1 MLILDLESKIKLKK
15 ELSILYNL
23 YKFSMDELLQYKA
36 LNYSEIDLS
45 KEEIHEAITKK
56 IDPIYALAVGDKFD
70 RLYSL
75 SNRYFINL
83 ESKNLGNDFIDKV
96 KRYQIS
102 HLENIHIYID
112 KYFRK
117 VFMDPNIHKFL
128 KNEPIIIKHMYIK
141 KKNNNYILEFESN
154 GLDALSKQ
162 ITGNKGGKNNN
173 VIDSLLFSEI
183 ELQNIVNKN
192 VSKGITINKVI
203 KDLNLSLKNVK
214 VEVPYI
220 YFGQDISQTS
230 LQFKLSQ
237 ISQKKTIY
245 KGKNIE
251 GKYGYKRDEMTQRIL
266 KLKNT
271 YTFDPNMFRNSYG
284 EEKAQFDLTRYE
296 NDILDFLVTSVVDYP
311 FPNTPKKRNDEKS
324 INKVYHDLSNSEFL
338 KYTNNQVK
346 IISSL
351 PNNELKKNLTNDDTY
366 KYIEEFTNRNQSKLQ
381 TQLSKFFNKVD
392 EVNYYEANLLYSR
405 LAQKID
411 EVLVDHDI
419 EKTNYDF
426 EDKAFNEA
434 PHTYSIEYL
443 DFVSDYYKYI
453 QNVFFS
459 SNDESNEEI
468 ANRPYKMSF
477 IEVYERVKFLD
488 NIKKTKISTSNGKQ
502 EYPVYKYHA
511 IDKYAKAEATINNIM
526 VKNILNIPKS
536 IYRKEN
542 DEIAKIIKNKKHSE
556 TEIEEKPVENDK
568 SLKYD
573 EDTKVKGNSN
583 DYNQLNS
590 REYYENL
597 LYSERLKYE
606 LKTADEMKD
615 INEKINLLY
624 RETIKSIED
633 LAFYILSEYL
643 SISEYNDSKFLTN
656 ICLTDNKSISELKEI
671 YFKANPLY
679 QFSEE
684 HKVER
689 DSEFIP
695 LLSLLDKVIKQL
707 NSYFDKY
714 KENYDIHHKLMDE
727 NVANQLINANSYKG
741 NNLLVEQAIEAI
753 TSMKLRED
761 LYKYHIKTQNQIK
774 E

>member
-1 MLILDLESKIKLKK
+1 MNLKQGDKLKK
-15 ELSILYNL
+15 ELCILYKL
-23 YKFSMDELLQYKA
+23 YKFSIDELLQYKA

-45 KEEIHEAITKK
+45 VDQIKETIKEEV
-56 IDPIYALAVGDKFD
+56 DPKYFLFVGEKFD
-70 RLYSL
+70 SLYSL

-83 ESKNLGNDFIDKV
+83 ESKYLGNDFIEKI
-96 KRYQIS
+96 KRYQINR
-102 HLENIHIYID
+102 LDNIHIYIN

-117 VFMDPNIHKFL
+117 VFIDTNINKFL
-128 KNEPIIIKHMYIK
+128 KNEPIIINHLYIK
-141 KKNNNYILEFESN
+141 KVNNDYILDFESS
-154 GLDALSKQ
+154 GLDMLSKH
-162 ITGNKGGKNNN
+162 INGSNGGKNNN
-173 VIDSLLFSEI
+173 GIDSFLFSEI
-183 ELQNIVNKN
+183 ELENHILKN
-192 VSKGITINKVI
+192 LPKGSTVNKVI
-203 KDLNLSLKNVK
+203 KDLNLSLKHIK
-214 VEVPYI
+214 VEIPYV
-220 YFGQDISQTS
+220 YFGQDIRTLSFQFNLSQTN
-230 LQFKLSQ
+230 
-237 ISQKKTIY
+237 QKKTIY

-251 GKYGYKRDEMTQRIL
+251 GKYGYKRGEMTELIS

-271 YTFDPNMFRNSYG
+271 YTFDSNMFRKSYG
-284 EEKAQFDLTRYE
+284 EEKSPFDLTRYE

-311 FPNTPKKRNDEKS
+311 FHITDKKRNDDKS
-324 INKVYHDLSNSEFL
+324 INKVYKDLTNNEFL
-338 KYTNNQVK
+338 KYTNNQVEK
-346 IISSL
+346 INSL

-366 KYIEEFTNRNQSKLQ
+366 DYIEEFTSRNQPKLQ

-411 EVLVDHDI
+411 EVLVDYDI
-419 EKTNYDF
+419 EKTNYDI
-426 EDKAFNEA
+426 EYKAFNEA
-434 PHTYSIEYL
+434 SHTYSIEYL

-459 SNDESNEEI
+459 SNDESKEEI

-488 NIKKTKISTSNGKQ
+488 NIKKTKIVSKNNIE
-502 EYPVYKYHA
+502 EYPLYKYYA
-511 IDKYAKAEATINNIM
+511 IDKYAKAEATINDIM

-536 IYRKEN
+536 IYRKKD
-542 DEIAKIIKNKKHSE
+542 DEITKMRKDKKYSK

-583 DYNQLNS
+583 DYNQLKS

-606 LKTADEMKD
+606 LKTAGEMKN
-615 INEKINLLY
+615 IKEKVNLLY
-624 RETIKSIED
+624 QETIKSIED

-643 SISEYNDSKFLTN
+643 SISEYNESKFLTN
-656 ICLTDNKSISELKEI
+656 TSLADNNNISELKDI

-679 QFSEE
+679 QFSKE
-684 HKVER
+684 HKAER

-714 KENYDIHHKLMDE
+714 KDNYDIHHKLMDE

-741 NNLLVEQAIEAI
+741 DNLLVEQAIEAI

-761 LYKYHIKTQNQIK
+761 LYKYHKKTQNQIK

>member
-1 MLILDLESKIKLKK
+1 MNLKQDEKLKK
-15 ELSILYNL
+15 ELCILYKL
-23 YKFSMDELLQYKA
+23 YKFSIDELLQYKA

-45 KEEIHEAITKK
+45 VDQIKETIKEEV
-56 IDPIYALAVGDKFD
+56 DPKYFLFVGEKFD
-70 RLYSL
+70 SLYSL
-75 SNRYFINL
+75 SNRYFINI
-83 ESKNLGNDFIDKV
+83 ESKYLGNDFIEKI
-96 KRYQIS
+96 KRYQINR
-102 HLENIHIYID
+102 LDNIHIYIN

-117 VFMDPNIHKFL
+117 VFIDTNINKFL
-128 KNEPIIIKHMYIK
+128 KNEPIIINHLYIK
-141 KKNNNYILEFESN
+141 KVNNDYILDFESS
-154 GLDALSKQ
+154 GLDMLSKH
-162 ITGNKGGKNNN
+162 INGINGGKNNN
-173 VIDSLLFSEI
+173 GIDSFLFSEI
-183 ELQNIVNKN
+183 ELENHILKN
-192 VSKGITINKVI
+192 LPKGSTVNKVI
-203 KDLNLSLKNVK
+203 KDLNLSLKHVK
-214 VEVPYI
+214 VEIPYV
-220 YFGQDISQTS
+220 YFGQDIRTLNFQFNLSQTN
-230 LQFKLSQ
+230 
-237 ISQKKTIY
+237 QKKTIY

-251 GKYGYKRDEMTQRIL
+251 GKYGYNRGKMTERIS

-271 YTFDPNMFRNSYG
+271 YTFDSNMFRKSYG
-284 EEKAQFDLTRYE
+284 EEKAPFDLTRYE

-311 FPNTPKKRNDEKS
+311 FHITHKKRNDDKS
-324 INKVYHDLSNSEFL
+324 INKVYKDLTNNEFL
-338 KYTNNQVK
+338 KYTNNQVEK
-346 IISSL
+346 INSL

-366 KYIEEFTNRNQSKLQ
+366 DYIEEFTSRNQPKLQ

-411 EVLVDHDI
+411 EVLVDYDI
-419 EKTNYDF
+419 EKTNYDI
-426 EDKAFNEA
+426 EYKAFNEA
-434 PHTYSIEYL
+434 PHIYSIEYL

-459 SNDESNEEI
+459 SNDESKEEI

-488 NIKKTKISTSNGKQ
+488 NIKKTKIVSKNNIE
-502 EYPVYKYHA
+502 EYPVYKYYA
-511 IDKYAKAEATINNIM
+511 IDKYAKAEATINDIM

-536 IYRKEN
+536 IYRKKD
-542 DEIAKIIKNKKHSE
+542 DEITKMRKDKKYSK

-583 DYNQLNS
+583 DYNQLKS

-606 LKTADEMKD
+606 LKTAGEMKN
-615 INEKINLLY
+615 IKEKVNLLY
-624 RETIKSIED
+624 QETIKSIED

-643 SISEYNDSKFLTN
+643 SISEYNESKFLTN
-656 ICLTDNKSISELKEI
+656 TSLADNNNISELKDI

-679 QFSEE
+679 QFSKE

-714 KENYDIHHKLMDE
+714 KDNYDIHHKLMDE

-741 NNLLVEQAIEAI
+741 DNLLVEQAIEAI

-761 LYKYHIKTQNQIK
+761 LYKYHKKTQNQIK